1 MDKILLIG
9 SLLNIGQ
16 YTNAINH
23 VQLGLY
29 KNSEFK
35 QNIEIISKKI
45 ANDNK
50 PLTNFL
56 TLGIITHKSLRNKE
70 IKLNYLNLNVQMSK
84 NNVIIGY
91 KWLIF

>member
-1 MDKILLIG
+1 MDKLLLIG

-16 YTNAINH
+16 YTAAVNH
-23 VQLGLY
+23 VQMGLY

-45 ANDNK
+45 TNDNK
-50 PLTNFL
+50 NLTNIL
-56 TLGIITHKSLRNKE
+56 TLGIITHKSIRNKE
-70 IKLNYLNLNVQMSK
+70 IKLNYSNFNVQMSK

-91 KWLIF
+91 KWLIY